1 MVTVLKHETLFL
13 RVEDDIVR
21 ARQRVRQWAV
31 QTGFTVVEQT
41 KLVTAVSELARNTV
55 VHGGGGQA
63 LMEEVKNSH
72 QHGIRLTF
80 TDCGPGIPDLA
91 LAMRDGYTS
100 AKGLGLGLGGAKR
113 LVSEFDIISTSGQ
126 GTTVRIVK
134 WK

>member
-1 MVTVLKHETLFL
+1 MVIVLKRETLFL
-13 RVEDDIVR
+13 GAEDDIVR
-21 ARQRVRQWAV
+21 ARQYVRQWAMQV
-31 QTGFTVVEQT
+31 GFTLIEQT

-63 LMEEVKNSH
+63 LLEEVDGRNRR
-72 QHGIRLTF
+72 GIRLTF
-80 TDCGPGIPDLA
+80 TDRGPGISDLA

-100 AKGLGLGLGGAKR
+100 GKGLGLGLGGAKR
-113 LVSEFDIISTSGQ
+113 LVNEFDIVSTPGQ

>member
-1 MVTVLKHETLFL
+1 MVIVLKRETLFL
-13 RVEDDIVR
+13 GAEDDIVR
-21 ARQRVRQWAV
+21 ARQYVRQWAMQV
-31 QTGFTVVEQT
+31 GFTLIEQT

-63 LMEEVKNSH
+63 LLEEVDGRNRR
-72 QHGIRLTF
+72 GIRLTF
-80 TDCGPGIPDLA
+80 TDRGPGIPDLA

-113 LVSEFDIISTSGQ
+113 LVSEFDIVSTSGQ